1 MSAFTDS
8 SKKTNAGI
16 PVDPE
21 DDAFIYKVAKSKFT
35 LNQYGKMSLSENPHL
50 TLARTMMDKSKP
62 VLEAGCAFGYT
73 SKILLKDGFDV
84 IANDLDQRH
93 LDELAANV
101 TEDEKKR
108 LKLLRNNIVDLD
120 FADESLSGIVCFN
133 VIHFLNGQQIREIF
147 NRFFRWLAPN
157 GILVISAATPY
168 FFIYGDK
175 KQTNYDKLK
184 RFYLNF
190 RNKIDWPGDVERKEI
205 FDHNDEAE
213 KLWLKYGP
221 NRINIMSA
229 EILAREAVMAHFNIF
244 KIEHFEE
251 TTDGFAE
258 SVSTDKIRVVSMI
271 CIKQEI

>member
-1 MSAFTDS
+1 MTALSDLT
-8 SKKTNAGI
+8 KKNDI

-35 LNQYGKMSLSENPHL
+35 LNQFGKMSLSENPQL
-50 TLARTMMDKSKP
+50 RLARTMMDKSKP

-73 SKILLKDGFDV
+73 SRILLNDGFSV

-93 LDELAANV
+93 LDELASEV
-101 TEDEKKR
+101 TNEDEKQR

-133 VIHFLNGQQIREIF
+133 VVHFLKGQQIREIF
-147 NRFFRWLAPN
+147 QRFHRWLAPN
-157 GILVISAATPY
+157 GLLVISAATPY
-168 FFIYGDK
+168 FYIYGDK
-175 KQTNYDKLK
+175 KETNLDKLK

-190 RNKIDWPGDVERKEI
+190 RNKIEWPGDVERKEI

-221 NRINIMSA
+221 NRINVLSS
-229 EILAREAVMAHFNIF
+229 EILAREAILANFNIF

-251 TTDGFAE
+251 TTNGFAE
-258 SVSTDKIRVVSMI
+258 STSTDRIRVVSMI
-271 CIKQEI
+271 CIKQDI